1 MKIDETQF
9 EFLNLHLAYGKG
21 QPLKRMEVI
30 ENLVQQALLK
40 DKTTFDPHAI
50 LIVFGDLNFRIALDY
65 S

>member
-1 MKIDETQF
+1 
-9 EFLNLHLAYGKG
+9 
-21 QPLKRMEVI
+21 MEVI